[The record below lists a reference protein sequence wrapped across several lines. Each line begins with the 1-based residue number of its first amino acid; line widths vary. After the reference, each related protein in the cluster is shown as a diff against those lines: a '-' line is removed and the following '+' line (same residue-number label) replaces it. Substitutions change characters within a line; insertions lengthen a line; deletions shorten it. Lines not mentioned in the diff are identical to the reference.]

1 MMKRRDIA
9 KLVGSIA
16 ACQGAGAIGS
26 YFTAPQIDTWYATLA
41 KPAFTPPNAVFMPV
55 WLTLYTLMAIA
66 VFLIWRQGVREGKNK
81 QAFVLFWIQLG
92 INAVWSVV
100 FFGFQSILGGFV
112 IIVCL
117 WVMVLVTML
126 RFFKI
131 SLPAGV
137 LLTPY
142 LAWLSIA
149 SSLNAWLW
157 VLNG

>member
-1 MMKRRDIA
+1 MKRSDIA

-26 YFTAPQIDTWYATLA
+26 YFTTPKIDTWYATLA

-66 VFLIWRQGVREGKNK
+66 VFLIWRKGIKEDKNK
-81 QAFVLFWIQLG
+81 QAFALFWAQLG
-92 INAVWSVV
+92 VNAAWSVV
-100 FFGFQSILGGFV
+100 FFGFQSIFGGFI

-117 WVMVLVTML
+117 WVLVLVTMI
-126 RFFKI
+126 RFFKV
-131 SLPAGV
+131 SQPAGA

-157 VLNG
+157 VLNS